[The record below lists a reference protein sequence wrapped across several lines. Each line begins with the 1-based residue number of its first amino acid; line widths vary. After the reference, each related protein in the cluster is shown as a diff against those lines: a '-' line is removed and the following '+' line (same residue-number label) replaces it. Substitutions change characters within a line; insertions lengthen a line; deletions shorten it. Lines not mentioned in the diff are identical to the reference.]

1 MVEPSVLSKSINLG
15 LCVLQLDVVFVCFLV
30 LIKSSIYLLSSQWA
44 LAALCHTMM
53 SYNHAVGN
61 KTPTSLFSQWV
72 LMSQVIIMVIAKSC
86 GLTSK
91 HKAKPHLLHRGC

>member
-1 MVEPSVLSKSINLG
+1 
-15 LCVLQLDVVFVCFLV
+15 
-30 LIKSSIYLLSSQWA
+30 
-44 LAALCHTMM
+44 MM

-61 KTPTSLFSQWV
+61 RTPTSLFSQWV

-91 HKAKPHLLHRGC
+91 HKAKPHLLHTGC